1 MTRRELLVSFQLRLG
16 AAGIAHRK
24 VRYAASACTSSRNVS
39 SSRLETKSRRMK
51 AADEK
56 LCFSNE
62 KFVVKSRNRCGSLI
76 SLYRSASNKHTPILI
91 SSVFLSAWDGKSVRA
106 VKSAGPARR
115 RLAQAHDGGTMSQKQ
130 ALVGAR
136 SILGHTHSEEAV
148 FICSTHTTPKPQ
160 NDFLKN
166 NQE

>member
-24 VRYAASACTSSRNVS
+24 VRYAASACTSSRNVLLS
-39 SSRLETKSRRMK
+39 LETKSRRMK

-115 RLAQAHDGGTMSQKQ
+115 RHAQAHDGGTMSQKQ

-148 FICSTHTTPKPQ
+148 FICSTHTPHPNRRTTS
-160 NDFLKN
+160 
-166 NQE
+166 